1 MIIIKMKNGHIKQ
14 SNDLSVR
21 PNLSE
26 KLMKNKMVVNSKVEG
41 APKVKKNASRTNDEN
56 MLGRKLMKPIS
67 KDQEIKNELKIEQK
81 HQSNE
86 ENHLKENKMKQN
98 VIVNKQNNISEVNEK
113 IDEKQYDFKKKEKR
127 AEKIW

>member
-41 APKVKKNASRTNDEN
+41 APKVKKNASRTNDEH
-56 MLGRKLMKPIS
+56 MLGSDETIS
-67 KDQEIKNELKIEQK
+67 KDQEIKNELKIR
-81 HQSNE
+81 
-86 ENHLKENKMKQN
+86 
-98 VIVNKQNNISEVNEK
+98 NISQMKK
-113 IDEKQYDFKKKEKR
+113 I
-127 AEKIW
+127 I

>member
-1 MIIIKMKNGHIKQ
+1 MIIIKMKNGYIKQ
-14 SNDLSVR
+14 NNDLSVR

-81 HQSNE
+81 H
-86 ENHLKENKMKQN
+86 
-98 VIVNKQNNISEVNEK
+98 
-113 IDEKQYDFKKKEKR
+113 
-127 AEKIW
+127 

>member
-1 MIIIKMKNGHIKQ
+1 MKNGYIKQ
-14 SNDLSVR
+14 NNELSVR

-41 APKVKKNASRTNDEN
+41 TQKVRKNASRTNDEN

-67 KDQEIKNELKIEQK
+67 KDQEIKNDSKIEQK
-81 HQSNE
+81 NQSNE
-86 ENHLKENKMKQN
+86 ENYLKENKLKEN
-98 VIVNKQNNISEVNEK
+98 VIANKQNNISEVNEK
-113 IDEKQYDFKKKEKR
+113 IEEKQYDFKKKEKK